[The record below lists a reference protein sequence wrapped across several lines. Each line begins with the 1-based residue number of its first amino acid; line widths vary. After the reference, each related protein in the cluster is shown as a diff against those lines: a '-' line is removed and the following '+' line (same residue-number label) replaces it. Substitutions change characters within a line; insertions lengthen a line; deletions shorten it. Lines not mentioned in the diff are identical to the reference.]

1 MKKLLSILTLIVSV
15 SGSLFAQQSINHDQQ
30 WNQAIE
36 IQLKNNAKAYVVTNV
51 TPLLLEAAKYNL
63 DSLVKVALSK
73 YKEIEE
79 ETDELAS
86 KSVTYHYG
94 LNDKNWKYSLRNPKE
109 GLTVK
114 IHQAN
119 EKRYGIIGGNEFVKL
134 KTMKDTLVINLIF
147 GELPDEYKG
156 KATIK
161 NTPRI
166 GYQLSYGFIVNNLSD
181 AENIDYKQVTEEIE
195 KNINKIKAKVGIDAM
210 MKKPTMPINTL
221 SIAAT
226 SNAQLYWNY
235 QATQIFTL
243 TAHTSGGWIR
253 DKFVPEVGIDALIV
267 TKGRIG
273 FGLGANQ
280 FFHFNNLSDNA
291 FKLSTSTF
299 VNAQISFF
307 SSDPRKKYYGFAKFN
322 NVGNISLGYLV
333 NKSNYFSKHTWRL
346 STTLPIMK
354 HLSVEPEF
362 YFSPTTKQLYPGVR
376 FKIM

>member
-1 MKKLLSILTLIVSV
+1 MKKLLLILTLTVSV
-15 SGSLFAQQSINHDQQ
+15 SRSLFAQTINHEQQ

-36 IQLKNNAKAYVVTNV
+36 IQLKNNAKAYVVSNV
-51 TPLLLEAAKYNL
+51 TPLLLESAKYNL

-147 GELPDEYKG
+147 GELPEEYKG
-156 KATIK
+156 KTNIK

-181 AENIDYKQVTEEIE
+181 VEIIDYKQVTKEIE
-195 KNINKIKAKVGIDAM
+195 KNINKIKAKIGIDALL
-210 MKKPTMPINTL
+210 KKPTMPINTL
-221 SIAAT
+221 TIAEVT
-226 SNAQLYWNY
+226 NTHLYWNY
-235 QATQIFTL
+235 QAAEIFTL

-253 DKFVPEVGIDALIV
+253 DKFIPEVGIDALII
-267 TKGRIG
+267 TKGFKG
-273 FGLGANQ
+273 FGLGLNQ
-280 FFHFNNLSDNA
+280 FFHFNNLSDNT

-299 VNAQISFF
+299 ANAQISFF
-307 SSDPRKKYYGFAKFN
+307 SSDPRKKFYGFAKFN
-322 NVGNISLGYLV
+322 NVGNVSLGYLV
-333 NKSNYFSKHTWRL
+333 NKSTYFPKHTLRL
-346 STTLPIMK
+346 STTLPIVK

-362 YFSPTTKQLYPGVR
+362 YFSPSTRQLYPGVR

>member
-1 MKKLLSILTLIVSV
+1 MKKLLLILTLIGSV
-15 SGSLFAQQSINHDQQ
+15 SGSIFAQTINHDQQ

-36 IQLKNNAKAYVVTNV
+36 IQLKNNAKAYVVSNV
-51 TPLLLEAAKYNL
+51 TPLLLESAKYNL

-119 EKRYGIIGGNEFVKL
+119 EKRYGIIGGSEFVKL
-134 KTMKDTLVINLIF
+134 KTMKDTLVVNLIF

-181 AENIDYKQVTEEIE
+181 LESIDYKKVTGEIE
-195 KNINKIKAKVGIDAM
+195 KNINKIKAKVGINAM
-210 MKKPTMPINTL
+210 MKKPMMPINTL
-221 SIAAT
+221 TIAEVT
-226 SNAQLYWNY
+226 NTHLYWNY
-235 QATQIFTL
+235 QAAEIFTL

-253 DKFVPEVGIDALIV
+253 DKFVPEVGIDALII
-267 TKGRIG
+267 TKGYKG
-273 FGLGANQ
+273 FGLGLNQ
-280 FFHFNNLSDNA
+280 FFHFNNLSDNT

-307 SSDPRKKYYGFAKFN
+307 GYDPRKKYYSFAKFN
-322 NVGNISLGYLV
+322 NFGNISLGYLV
-333 NKSNYFSKHTWRL
+333 NKSTYFSKHTWRL

-362 YFSPTTKQLYPGVR
+362 YFSLNTKQLYPGVR

>member
-1 MKKLLSILTLIVSV
+1 MLSASINE
-15 SGSLFAQQSINHDQQ
+15 SLFAQTAIYDQK

-36 IQLKNNAKAYVVTNV
+36 VQLKNNAKVYVVSNV
-51 TPLLLEAAKYNL
+51 TPLILDAAKYNL
-63 DSLVKVALSK
+63 DSMVKIALSK

-109 GLTVK
+109 GFTVK
-114 IHQAN
+114 THQAN
-119 EKRYGIIGGNEFVKL
+119 EKRYGIIGGTEFVKL
-134 KTMKDTLVINLIF
+134 KTLKDTLIINLIF
-147 GELPDEYKG
+147 GELPEEYKG
-156 KATIK
+156 KVNIK

-166 GYQLSYGFIVNNLSD
+166 GFQLSYGFIVNNFSD
-181 AENIDYKQVTEEIE
+181 LENIDYKQLASEIE
-195 KNINKIKAKVGIDAM
+195 KNINRIKAKVGINAM

-221 SIAAT
+221 TIAGT

-280 FFHFNNLSDNA
+280 FFHFNNLSDNT
-291 FKLSTSTF
+291 FKLNTSTF

-307 SSDPRKKYYGFAKFN
+307 SSDPRKKYYGLAKFAN
-322 NVGNISLGYLV
+322 IGNISLGYLV
-333 NKSNYFSKHTWRL
+333 NKSTYFSKHTWRL
-346 STTLPIMK
+346 STTLPIIK

-362 YFSPTTKQLYPGVR
+362 YFSPSTKQLYPGVR

>member
-1 MKKLLSILTLIVSV
+1 MVSV
-15 SGSLFAQQSINHDQQ
+15 SGSLFAQTINHEQQ

-36 IQLKNNAKAYVVTNV
+36 IQLKNNAKAYVVSNV
-51 TPLLLEAAKYNL
+51 TPLLLESVKYNL

-94 LNDKNWKYSLRNPKE
+94 LNDKNWKYSLKNPKE
-109 GLTVK
+109 GLTVR

-147 GELPDEYKG
+147 GEFPDEYKG
-156 KATIK
+156 KTNIK

-181 AENIDYKQVTEEIE
+181 VEIIDYKQVALELE
-195 KNINKIKAKVGIDAM
+195 KNINKIKAKIGIDALL
-210 MKKPTMPINTL
+210 KKPTMPINTL
-221 SIAAT
+221 TIAEVT
-226 SNAQLYWNY
+226 NTHLYWNY
-235 QATQIFTL
+235 QVTQIFTL

-273 FGLGANQ
+273 FGLGLNQ
-280 FFHFNNLSDNA
+280 FFHFNSLSENT

-299 VNAQISFF
+299 VNAQINFF
-307 SSDPRKKYYGFAKFN
+307 SSDPRKKYYSFAKFN
-322 NVGNISLGYLV
+322 NVGNVSLGYLV
-333 NKSNYFSKHTWRL
+333 NKSTYFPKHTFRV

-362 YFSPTTKQLYPGVR
+362 YFSPSTKQLYPGVR

>member
-1 MKKLLSILTLIVSV
+1 MKKLLLILTLFLSV
-15 SGSLFAQQSINHDQQ
+15 SGSLFAQTINHEQQ

-36 IQLKNNAKAYVVTNV
+36 IQLKNNAKAYVVSNV

-63 DSLVKVALSK
+63 DSLIKVALAK

-134 KTMKDTLVINLIF
+134 KTMKDTLVVNLIF

-156 KATIK
+156 KANIK
-161 NTPRI
+161 NTPKI
-166 GYQLSYGFIVNNLSD
+166 GYQLSYGFIINNLSD
-181 AENIDYKQVTEEIE
+181 LESIDYKQVIVEIK
-195 KNINKIKAKVGIDAM
+195 KNINKIKAKIGIDAM
-210 MKKPTMPINTL
+210 MKKPTMSINTL
-221 SIAAT
+221 TIAET

-235 QATQIFTL
+235 QGTQIFTL

-253 DKFVPEVGIDALIV
+253 DKFIPEVGIDALII

-280 FFHFNNLSDNA
+280 FFHFNNLSDNT
-291 FKLSTSTF
+291 FKLSTSNF

-307 SSDPRKKYYGFAKFN
+307 SSDPRKKYYGLAKFA

-333 NKSNYFSKHTWRL
+333 NKSTYFSKHTWRL

-362 YFSPTTKQLYPGVR
+362 YFSPSTKQLYPGVR